1 MNLQE
6 LKDIINPYK
15 DKLLL
20 NSKTPWQF
28 NKNQLLFKEI
38 NNKYNNLFKSTME
51 IIYLVKNYNNLEN
64 IHIFCY
70 CGNKNNFCGI
80 NTGYSKYCS
89 NKCKNNNIEHN
100 NKIKQNKLNNI
111 DENGLNSY
119 QRMIIKGKQT
129 KKLKYN
135 FYKTFHL
142 LDYRLLLMHRY
153 NTL

>member
-6 LKDIINPYK
+6 LKEIIDKYKNEIDINHPKCKNNRI
-15 DKLLL
+15 LLL
-20 NSKTPWQF
+20 
-28 NKNQLLFKEI
+28 
-38 NNKYNNLFKSTME
+38 KYNNLFKSTME